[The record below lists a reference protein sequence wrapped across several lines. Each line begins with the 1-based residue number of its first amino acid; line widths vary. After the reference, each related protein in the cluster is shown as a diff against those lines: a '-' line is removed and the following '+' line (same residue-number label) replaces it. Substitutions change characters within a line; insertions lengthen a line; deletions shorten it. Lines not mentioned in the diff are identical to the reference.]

1 MTSNKKDEG
10 QEGMISRREEPRTL
24 EDPESRRSSRRS
36 DREGREEREER
47 EKETKSGK
55 MKSACGEF
63 GGCGSKV
70 DNGG

>member
-47 EKETKSGK
+47 ERERD
-55 MKSACGEF
+55 
-63 GGCGSKV
+63 KV
-70 DNGG
+70 WKNEIGLRRIWRLWQ